1 MTNVIIIVFT
11 IQPMYGESKYC
22 FSSVHVVAGEQGS
35 SFNCIV
41 NEPIGSELIA
51 QV

>member
-1 MTNVIIIVFT
+1 MLLKGRLHDSAHVR
-11 IQPMYGESKYC
+11 ESKYC
-22 FSSVHVVAGEQGS
+22 FSPVHTVASKQAS
-35 SFNCIV
+35 SFNCTV